1 MSIENKRNLN
11 ASPEGN
17 WTAGWE
23 KLPQNHILPPNT
35 SAPCLQSWV
44 CFLDQWAPVQP
55 APEHTHT
62 TQLYTVHLNFTVCVC
77 VCVLPQSQVLVWR
90 QEASW
95 SGSDP
100 WSPIPGSRT
109 ALASCSTNRRWRE
122 IKWTCN
128 DWTVNRLMMLALCK
142 YYVINESMW
151 STVLVWSE
159 YLDRRLVQSFQICS
173 VFSRLRNSVNFLCS
187 RLSIWQKKQTN
198 KKKNTWKKLRR
209 YIRAWMMSSENVQ
222 FFLPVNVRWCSG
234 WRDRAPSLRSPQSTS
249 SKTPG
254 PGGPWSCPR
263 AGQGGCRC
271 AVSGTVHVS
280 DKRNKTKKNE
290 NVEL

>member
-187 RLSIWQKKQTN
+187 RLSIWQKKQ
-198 KKKNTWKKLRR
+198 
-209 YIRAWMMSSENVQ
+209 
-222 FFLPVNVRWCSG
+222 
-234 WRDRAPSLRSPQSTS
+234 
-249 SKTPG
+249 
-254 PGGPWSCPR
+254 
-263 AGQGGCRC
+263 
-271 AVSGTVHVS
+271 
-280 DKRNKTKKNE
+280 NKTKETHMKKTQTLHQSMND
-290 NVEL
+290 ELRKRTVFPPSECAMM

>member
-1 MSIENKRNLN
+1 MFVHRKQEELERLTWGQLDSRLRETAPEPHPTSKHVCTV
-11 ASPEGN
+11 SPELGLFFRSVSTSSTSS
-17 WTAGWE
+17 WT
-23 KLPQNHILPPNT
+23 
-35 SAPCLQSWV
+35 
-44 CFLDQWAPVQP
+44 
-55 APEHTHT
+55 HTHN
-62 TQLYTVHLNFTVCVC
+62 TVVYSTSEFYSVC

-187 RLSIWQKKQTN
+187 RLSIWQKKQ
-198 KKKNTWKKLRR
+198 
-209 YIRAWMMSSENVQ
+209 
-222 FFLPVNVRWCSG
+222 
-234 WRDRAPSLRSPQSTS
+234 
-249 SKTPG
+249 
-254 PGGPWSCPR
+254 
-263 AGQGGCRC
+263 
-271 AVSGTVHVS
+271 
-280 DKRNKTKKNE
+280 NKTKKTHMKKTQTLHQSMND
-290 NVEL
+290 ELRKRTVFPPSECATM